1 MKNLYLIIL
10 AFSFSAGLFAQSSFH
25 KSFSL
30 PGKSGFLYRSGI
42 TSDGGFV
49 SVGRVSDFSTFD
61 DDFLIMK
68 TDASGNPSW
77 IKKNSTPDFEEFTD
91 LAEVANGDIVAVG
104 SSTNMNTFLST
115 AVVEKFNSAGVPQW
129 CKSYSVDA
137 HSTNAKKIAKDSDG
151 NLYVLGTVAVD
162 GSADDYFIMK
172 LDAGGNILSQTTFGT
187 PDSDYPLGFIRKSNG
202 DFFICGW
209 DNTFTGEN
217 IHLLKINSDMT
228 VAWNKLIT
236 GPIRYFAYDIRER
249 SDGNLVLAGRF
260 DDTSTSFDI
269 LICTLDDSSGEQVW
283 AKSYSAADGGGTY
296 AYGLTI
302 AAGDVITVTGPSS
315 TTEQGTF
322 LLSTDASGSI
332 NWSNKYGQPG
342 SSSMGYGVTTA
353 SDGSYLVCGPL
364 SNSSDAIVQLLKTN
378 SSGALACNSSGY
390 ELLVTSITL
399 PMQTRE
405 VAVGTASLL
414 AQNHTLTETSYN
426 TLETICLGT
435 GFADKSSVNVAISP
449 NPSQGKFTVTVPGS
463 YAGLKI
469 ALYNSDG
476 MELMST
482 SLPSGTENQVVSKT
496 FETDVP
502 EGIYFVKIGGGLNQ
516 ITRKLVII
524 R

>member
-1 MKNLYLIIL
+1 
-10 AFSFSAGLFAQSSFH
+10 
-25 KSFSL
+25 
-30 PGKSGFLYRSGI
+30 
-42 TSDGGFV
+42 
-49 SVGRVSDFSTFD
+49 
-61 DDFLIMK
+61 
-68 TDASGNPSW
+68 
-77 IKKNSTPDFEEFTD
+77 
-91 LAEVANGDIVAVG
+91 
-104 SSTNMNTFLST
+104 
-115 AVVEKFNSAGVPQW
+115 
-129 CKSYSVDA
+129 
-137 HSTNAKKIAKDSDG
+137 
-151 NLYVLGTVAVD
+151 
-162 GSADDYFIMK
+162 
-172 LDAGGNILSQTTFGT
+172 
-187 PDSDYPLGFIRKSNG
+187 
-202 DFFICGW
+202 
-209 DNTFTGEN
+209 
-217 IHLLKINSDMT
+217 
-228 VAWNKLIT
+228 
-236 GPIRYFAYDIRER
+236 
-249 SDGNLVLAGRF
+249 
-260 DDTSTSFDI
+260 
-269 LICTLDDSSGEQVW
+269 
-283 AKSYSAADGGGTY
+283 
-296 AYGLTI
+296 
-302 AAGDVITVTGPSS
+302 
-315 TTEQGTF
+315 
-322 LLSTDASGSI
+322 
-332 NWSNKYGQPG
+332 
-342 SSSMGYGVTTA
+342 MGYGVTTA